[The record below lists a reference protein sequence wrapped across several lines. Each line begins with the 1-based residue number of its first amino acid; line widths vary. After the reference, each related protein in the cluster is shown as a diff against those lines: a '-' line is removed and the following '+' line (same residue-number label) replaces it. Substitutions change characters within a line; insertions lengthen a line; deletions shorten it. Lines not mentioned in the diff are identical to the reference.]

1 MSSGVSRHLVC
12 ADQHLGDHLAAFVD
26 GELHDDAR
34 DRVLAHLATCPDCKA
49 AADEQRRMKDVVAAS
64 APPALSAGLLA
75 RLQELPGGDGDG
87 GRGPFG
93 DGGLMETASLGGERL
108 GGGLF
113 GKAREEFSLP
123 LSASA
128 SRGFRIHESG
138 RSGAAVAPVGPAAP
152 ASGVRGRR
160 RFAFAAAGAV
170 SMAAIALGGALPLDA
185 AVDGAGGTPLSRSG
199 AGAPATPFAGGSAR
213 AAADVWSTATSDLLH
228 PVSGGM
234 HPYGVGAA
242 GGRVTGGTVTRPL
255 GLSGA
260 EQSITGQDAFV
271 VPGVTPA
278 PALAPPVTTGPTA
291 SAPATAPSGTTTPST
306 APVPLDSV
314 VPLVGHFP
322 VTR

>member
-1 MSSGVSRHLVC
+1 M
-12 ADQHLGDHLAAFVD
+12 GDHLAAFVD

-49 AADEQRRMKDVVAAS
+49 AADEQRRMKDAIAAS

-75 RLQELPGGDGDG
+75 RLQELPGGDGAG
-87 GRGPFG
+87 GGGPFG
-93 DGGLMETASLGGERL
+93 GGAVIETASLGGERL

-128 SRGFRIHESG
+128 SRGFRIHETG
-138 RSGAAVAPVGPAAP
+138 RSDAAVAPVGPAP
-152 ASGVRGRR
+152 SGAAVRGRR

-185 AVDGAGGTPLSRSG
+185 AVDGAGGSPLSRSG
-199 AGAPATPFAGGSAR
+199 GGSGAATTPVSGETAR
-213 AAADVWSTATSDLLH
+213 AAANVWSSATSDLLH
-228 PVSGGM
+228 PVSRGM
-234 HPYGVGAA
+234 HPYGFEAVDERGAA
-242 GGRVTGGTVTRPL
+242 AGAVVRPL
-255 GLSGA
+255 GVSG
-260 EQSITGQDAFV
+260 EGPVTGSDASV

-278 PALAPPVTTGPTA
+278 PALGR
-291 SAPATAPSGTTTPST
+291 PAAPSPS
-306 APVPLDSV
+306 ASSASPSRPVPLDSV

>member
-1 MSSGVSRHLVC
+1 MSNGVSRHLTC

-34 DRVLAHLATCPDCKA
+34 DRVLAHLATCADCKA
-49 AADEQRRMKDVVAAS
+49 AADEQRRMKDVVAAT
-64 APPALSAGLLA
+64 APPAISAGLLA

-87 GRGPFG
+87 GEGPFG

-138 RSGAAVAPVGPAAP
+138 RSGAAVAPVGPSPSVTA
-152 ASGVRGRR
+152 VRGRR

-199 AGAPATPFAGGSAR
+199 AGAPATPFTGGTAR
-213 AAADVWSTATSDLLH
+213 AAADVWSTATSDLMR
-228 PVSGGM
+228 PGSDGM
-234 HPYGVGAA
+234 HPYGVGAPD
-242 GGRVTGGTVTRPL
+242 GRGPGALTRPL
-255 GLSGA
+255 GLSA
-260 EQSITGQDAFV
+260 DERSIAAPAASA

-278 PALAPPVTTGPTA
+278 PALAPPSTA
-291 SAPATAPSGTTTPST
+291 ASSASPAATSGAAVSPA

>member
-1 MSSGVSRHLVC
+1 MSSGVSRHLTC

-34 DRVLAHLATCPDCKA
+34 DRVLAHLATCAECKA
-49 AADEQRRMKDVVAAS
+49 AADEQRRMKDVVAAA
-64 APPALSAGLLA
+64 APPTLSAGLLA

-87 GRGPFG
+87 GRGLFG

-138 RSGAAVAPVGPAAP
+138 RSGAAVAPVGPASP
-152 ASGVRGRR
+152 ATAVRGRR

-199 AGAPATPFAGGSAR
+199 PGAPTTPFTGGTAR

-228 PVSGGM
+228 PASGGM

-242 GGRVTGGTVTRPL
+242 DGVPAGAVTRPL
-255 GLSGA
+255 GLSGDEGPLTTPA
-260 EQSITGQDAFV
+260 VSA

-278 PALAPPVTTGPTA
+278 PALALPATTGPSA
-291 SAPATAPSGTTTPST
+291 SATSASGTTAAPTT
-306 APVPLDSV
+306 PVPFDSV

>member
-1 MSSGVSRHLVC
+1 MSSGVSRHLTC

-128 SRGFRIHESG
+128 SRGFRIHEGG
-138 RSGAAVAPVGPAAP
+138 RSGAAVAPVGPASSA
-152 ASGVRGRR
+152 AAARGRR

-199 AGAPATPFAGGSAR
+199 PGAPATPFSGATAR

-228 PVSGGM
+228 PDSRGM
-234 HPYGVGAA
+234 HPYGADADGWVPA
-242 GGRVTGGTVTRPL
+242 GTVTRPL
-255 GLSGA
+255 GLSSDDG
-260 EQSITGQDAFV
+260 SVTGSTASA

-278 PALAPPVTTGPTA
+278 PALAPRATA
-291 SAPATAPSGTTTPST
+291 SPSASPASSSGATASP
-306 APVPLDSV
+306 AVPVPFDSV

>member
-1 MSSGVSRHLVC
+1 MSSGVSRHFTC

-34 DRVLAHLATCPDCKA
+34 DRVLAHLATCPDCKT
-49 AADEQRRMKDVVAAS
+49 AADEQRRMKDVVAAA

-108 GGGLF
+108 GGDLF

-123 LSASA
+123 LSASV

-138 RSGAAVAPVGPAAP
+138 RSGAGAAPLGPASSA
-152 ASGVRGRR
+152 AAVRGRR

-170 SMAAIALGGALPLDA
+170 SMAAIALGGALPLEA
-185 AVDGAGGTPLSRSG
+185 AVDAAGGTPLSRSG
-199 AGAPATPFAGGSAR
+199 AGTPAAPLTGETAR

-228 PVSGGM
+228 PVSRGM
-234 HPYGVGAA
+234 HPYGVAA
-242 GGRVTGGTVTRPL
+242 PDGHVPPGTLTRPL
-255 GLSGA
+255 GLSGDGRSLPA
-260 EQSITGQDAFV
+260 PAASV
-271 VPGVTPA
+271 LPGVTPA
-278 PALAPPVTTGPTA
+278 PAVAP
-291 SAPATAPSGTTTPST
+291 PATASPSVSATPPSGAADSPA